1 MDKILD
7 NEIYSSWKDTMKK
20 RASSS
25 LYGTFV
31 LYWLIFHWNFVYTL
45 FFVSEDIIWN
55 SMNLFK
61 NDYLVKIFFNY
72 TEVSFYL
79 FWVLPII
86 FTWLTIWIF
95 PEYIVIPAFK
105 KEEENETRKSI
116 IKLEEQKKIIKSQS
130 DLESATQEKI
140 NIVEENLE
148 KEKKLKEVTTT
159 TWGKELDLIKTN
171 PMFSRFK
178 QIIDAVYGNN
188 GRTHKLINNSWTR
201 ILPYDVVAF
210 ADTRGLI
217 NLHRSANQL
226 EETIDLTE
234 KGKFFAESIY

>member
-116 IKLEEQKKIIKSQS
+116 IKLEEQKKIIKS
-130 DLESATQEKI
+130 
-140 NIVEENLE
+140 
-148 KEKKLKEVTTT
+148 
-159 TWGKELDLIKTN
+159 
-171 PMFSRFK
+171 
-178 QIIDAVYGNN
+178 
-188 GRTHKLINNSWTR
+188 
-201 ILPYDVVAF
+201 
-210 ADTRGLI
+210 
-217 NLHRSANQL
+217 
-226 EETIDLTE
+226 
-234 KGKFFAESIY
+234 